1 MMSSNSRDSSNAFL
15 PGGPEIPGTA
25 GGPLQGL
32 TFAAKDLYDVQGY
45 VTGFGN
51 PTWKETHQ
59 PATAT
64 APAVQALL
72 TAGAS
77 LVGKTHMDEL
87 AYSLNGEN
95 FHYGTPVNPACPDRI
110 PGGSSSG
117 SVVAVA
123 NGSVDIALGSDTGG
137 SVRVPASYCGV
148 LGIRPTHGRV
158 SLEGACTLAAS
169 YDTGGYFAKNA
180 ELLRKAGDVLLDPA
194 TRSSVQ
200 LRRWLVAKDAFEL
213 ADGATSKAIYEAV
226 QRDFQGVRDILGEP
240 QEVTVAEVEEAGPL
254 STWYDI
260 FRVSQGAEVWEAL
273 GEWVQQ
279 AQPHFGPGTK
289 ERFEMASRLRPEEV
303 EHAKKLRARITEH
316 VERLL
321 GNDGVLAVPSAP
333 GPAPLLN
340 TPQQD
345 LNAFRQRLI
354 SLTCIAG
361 LSGLPQVSLPV
372 AKVAGCPVGLGL
384 IGPRGSDEALLR
396 LTEQLEVLL
405 CTS

>member
-1 MMSSNSRDSSNAFL
+1 MSRDSSNAFL
-15 PGGPEIPGTA
+15 PDGPEITGA
-25 GGPLQGL
+25 AEGPLQGL
-32 TFAAKDLYDVQGY
+32 TFAAKDLYDVENY

-51 PTWKETHQ
+51 PTWKETHE

-72 TAGAS
+72 SAGAS

-123 NGSVDIALGSDTGG
+123 NESVDIALGSDTGG
-137 SVRVPASYCGV
+137 SVRVPASYCGAW
-148 LGIRPTHGRV
+148 GIRPTHGRV

-169 YDTGGYFAKNA
+169 YDTGGFFARNA
-180 ELLRKAGDVLLDPA
+180 ELLRRAGDVLLDPA
-194 TRSSVQ
+194 TRSDVQ
-200 LRRWLVAKDAFEL
+200 FKRWLVAKDAFDLADDATSEAIFRVGLIDLVFLDSYHRFSLPVACTTKTASCSEGFEL
-213 ADGATSKAIYEAV
+213 ACCV
-226 QRDFQGVRDILGEP
+226 
-240 QEVTVAEVEEAGPL
+240 
-254 STWYDI
+254 

-273 GEWVQQ
+273 GEWVQS
-279 AQPHFGPGTK
+279 AQPQLGPGTK
-289 ERFEMASRLRPEEV
+289 ERFEMASQLTTEEV
-303 EHAKKLRARITEH
+303 ARANELRARITQHLEQ
-316 VERLL
+316 LL
-321 GNDGVLAVPSAP
+321 GEDGVLAVPSAP
-333 GPAPLLN
+333 GPAPFLN

-345 LNAFRQRLI
+345 LDTFRKRLI

-372 AKVAGCPVGLGL
+372 AKVEGCPVGLGL

-396 LTEQLEVLL
+396 LTEQLEPVLVRP
-405 CTS
+405 